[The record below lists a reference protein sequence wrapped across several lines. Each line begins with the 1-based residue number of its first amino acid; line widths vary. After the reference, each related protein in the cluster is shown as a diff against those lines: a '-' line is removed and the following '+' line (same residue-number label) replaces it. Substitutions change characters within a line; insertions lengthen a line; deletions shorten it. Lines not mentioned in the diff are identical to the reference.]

1 MEDVLK
7 VSWYKKLTKSSLNK
21 KCTICELSNKIE
33 MHHIRQVKD
42 VKNKIKTGNSTYQQ
56 WVGAFYRKQVP
67 LCAYH
72 HDLYLRGDLN
82 YADMTKIRKYT

>member
-1 MEDVLK
+1 
-7 VSWYKKLTKSSLNK
+7 
-21 KCTICELSNKIE
+21 

-72 HDLYLRGDLN
+72 HDLYHRGDLN
-82 YADMTKIRKYT
+82 YADQNT